1 MEVTAVELV
10 AIGLVVLAV
19 ASMSRPVHPSRLE
32 RDDVFRAK
40 GRC

>member
-1 MEVTAVELV
+1 MGVVEVVAVALV

-32 RDDVFRAK
+32 K
-40 GRC
+40 